1 MILAAAQNDVKRLLA
16 YSSIENI
23 GIVLIGLGIAAL
35 GKSSGN
41 QLAAICGLSG
51 ALLHTLNHSLFKS
64 LLFFGAGNI
73 LSQTHT
79 TSLDALGG
87 LGRHMPV
94 TGLLFLAGT
103 TAICALL
110 PLNGF
115 VSELLIYL
123 GMLDGIASGSDVLAS
138 AAGLAALALIGGV
151 VILAFTKLYGTVFL
165 GAPARTKW
173 PKPPKSIISAS
184 PLWRCRWPE
193 FSSSDSFRR
202 PP

>member
-94 TGLLFLAGT
+94 TACCFW
-103 TAICALL
+103 
-110 PLNGF
+110 
-115 VSELLIYL
+115 
-123 GMLDGIASGSDVLAS
+123 
-138 AAGLAALALIGGV
+138 
-151 VILAFTKLYGTVFL
+151 
-165 GAPARTKW
+165 PARR
-173 PKPPKSIISAS
+173 PSA
-184 PLWRCRWPE
+184 PCRRSTG
-193 FSSSDSFRR
+193 SSRNC
-202 PP
+202 